1 MNLTGLG
8 YHPKLLTMLKDILT
22 LDLVTTDLPGSDKST
37 VIKSLLNLI
46 CNTGKVKNPEVALSA
61 LLEHEMGMST
71 GMENSIAIPHA
82 KTDAVEELV
91 ACVGITKKKIDFE
104 CLDRKPAQIFV
115 MTLSPKEGVGP
126 HIQFLAEISRLLKDP
141 KFRNSLLKAKNNTQL
156 LELLTEP

>member
-1 MNLTGLG
+1 
-8 YHPKLLTMLKDILT
+8 MLKDILT
-22 LDLVTTDLPGSDKST
+22 LDLVTTDLSGTDKSS
-37 VIKSLLNLI
+37 VIRALLDLI
-46 CNTGKVKNPEVALSA
+46 SKTGKVKDTEVALSA

-71 GMENSIAIPHA
+71 GMENGIAIPHA

-91 ACVGITKKKIDFE
+91 ACVGITKRKVDFE

-141 KFRNSLLKAKNNTQL
+141 KFRKALLKAKNDQQL
-156 LELLTEP
+156 LELLTK